1 MNSTPQ
7 PAWHLPLRV
16 EDIEKVIPHCYPFL
30 LIDKVDELEV
40 GQSIKARKNVSAN
53 EAYFQGHFPYFRVM
67 PGVLIV
73 ECLAQAGAIL
83 ASLSEEKDENCLY
96 FFASIESAR
105 FKTPARPGD
114 TLVLE
119 VKVEQVKGSV
129 GKFSGIAY
137 IDNEIAAQAKFTCV
151 KKNIR

>member
-83 ASLSEEKDENCLY
+83 ASLSEEKM
-96 FFASIESAR
+96 
-105 FKTPARPGD
+105 KTACIFLPVLNRHVLKLRCD
-114 TLVLE
+114 RETLW
-119 VKVEQVKGSV
+119 
-129 GKFSGIAY
+129 F
-137 IDNEIAAQAKFTCV
+137 
-151 KKNIR
+151 